1 MPSFSK
7 SVFFLLVLVALSY
20 CEGSDT
26 DRELAENEEHQKENT
41 LGLGEKLKRFKRQ
54 IRGKGNAGNSDGKG
68 KGFGKGKQGK
78 GKGNGMMCAYKYRTG
93 CSFAD

>member
-1 MPSFSK
+1 MPSFGK

-41 LGLGEKLKRFKRQ
+41 LGLGEMLKRFKRQ
-54 IRGKGNAGNSDGKG
+54 LGGNGSPGHSEGKGKG
-68 KGFGKGKQGK
+68 KGFGKGKEKAK
-78 GKGNGMMCAYKYRTG
+78 GKGMMCAY
-93 CSFAD
+93 